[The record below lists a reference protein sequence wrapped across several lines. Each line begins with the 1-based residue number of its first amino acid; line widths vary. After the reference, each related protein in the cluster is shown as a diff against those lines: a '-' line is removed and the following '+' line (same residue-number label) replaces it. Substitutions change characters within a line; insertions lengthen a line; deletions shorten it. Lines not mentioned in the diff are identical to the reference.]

1 MMTDISVRNPEKN
14 KAFGTTLQ
22 GGQKILLA
30 AAAIEGLNTLS
41 KNYSEMITE
50 INREANSFFQ
60 EQPGASWLLWLAL
73 IQKRKEECI
82 NV

>member
-1 MMTDISVRNPEKN
+1 MMTVISVNDKEKN

-22 GGQKILLA
+22 GDQKIFIA
-30 AAAIEGLNTLS
+30 AAAIEGLNILS
-41 KNYSEMITE
+41 ENYSEMIKE
-50 INREANSFFQ
+50 INRKANSIFHKY
-60 EQPGASWLLWLAL
+60 PGASWLLWLAL